1 MDFPEESEEDDRE
14 RGSARLRIWWG
25 AEGFRGG
32 YGAWPTV
39 AGALRRRKRMGARGS
54 LWRRRLVSGEVCTR
68 LEVANRVRTAGGG
81 RKKRAA
87 LEVVYRGRVGG
98 GRLKRWSGAERHD
111 ETRRRAS
118 EGNFRSDPKR
128 KDEHGAQPG

>member
-1 MDFPEESEEDDRE
+1 MDFLEGSEEDDRE

-32 YGAWPTV
+32 SSAWPAV

-54 LWRRRLVSGEVCTR
+54 RWRRRLVGEEVCTR
-68 LEVANRVRTAGGG
+68 LEVANRVRTADEG

-87 LEVVYRGRVGG
+87 LEVVYCGRVGG
-98 GRLKRWSGAERHD
+98 GRLKRWSGAERHG

-118 EGNFRSDPKR
+118 EGNCRSDLKR
-128 KDEHGAQPG
+128 KDEHGARPG